1 MVRSWYQ
8 LVEVVPVIRSF
19 VCKLTVEFCVVES
32 VKDIPQLQQQK
43 LFDEGFIARPSR
55 EVRQVVDVTRFAPL
69 IACAQLLRDKF
80 WLCEAGDACRRE
92 FHLGKVQLLDLLVPD
107 QWKPWGSRAS

>member
-1 MVRSWYQ
+1 
-8 LVEVVPVIRSF
+8 
-19 VCKLTVEFCVVES
+19 
-32 VKDIPQLQQQK
+32 
-43 LFDEGFIARPSR
+43 
-55 EVRQVVDVTRFAPL
+55 L

-107 QWKPWGSRAS
+107 QWKHGGLAQANFKLYEPGAERMLVRRVNSYGLTLLRTPGLFVG